1 MAFTAWINLAL
12 VATGSG
18 LWWGWRRPGARPAE
32 RGACVLLPPLLVALL
47 FVYTETAW
55 LNTRWVWSACRL
67 APTIGLLHG
76 YPLYSSADSGAIN
89 GWLYGPVAA
98 LAWLPAAFASSPQP
112 ALLIAAIIN
121 LVFLLAPLLLLA
133 RRVVPDSQALAGLLF
148 AAAAAALLQL
158 YPTWY
163 MASALNADA
172 IAVGLGLSSCLLLLD
187 HEPTRTRTTAAAALA
202 ALAAWTKQVE
212 APLLL
217 AQAGW
222 LWFARGRR
230 PALDFV
236 IAWAATMAV
245 VAAALWV
252 LSDTRS
258 LILNL
263 WTVPSQHPLAG
274 GWAAARHEVADL
286 LRYAFPLW
294 MPAIIVVAAG
304 WRRSGPP
311 GPTGLLLIAA
321 LALLPTGIIATIKV
335 GGDRNSLHSVYYLI
349 AAAMPAAGG
358 AWLLRR
364 PRGRDL
370 QAGILAALAVT
381 LLGFAVRQ
389 VRDYPGLPLLPP
401 RCLSEEA
408 FAFAR
413 EHPGRAYFPWDPL
426 ATLLADG
433 KMYPFE
439 YGVYDRQL
447 AGLRP
452 DIARVRSSIPQQID
466 FVIYPRAN
474 YPRTMVKEYLTDF
487 RLTATTGDWIIHRR
501 AAAPEPGPGTAP

>member
-1 MAFTAWINLAL
+1 MASMSWLILAL
-12 VATGSG
+12 VAVVSG
-18 LWWGWRRPGARPAE
+18 LWWGWHRREAAPVE

-47 FVYTETAW
+47 FVYAETAW
-55 LNTRWVWSACRL
+55 LSTRWVWSACRL

-76 YPLYSSADSGAIN
+76 YPLYSGADSGAIN

-98 LAWLPAAFASSPQP
+98 LVWLPAAFARSPQP
-112 ALLIAAIIN
+112 ALLIAAVIN
-121 LVFLLAPLLLLA
+121 LVFLLAPLFLLA
-133 RRVVPDSQALAGLLF
+133 RRLVPDSLALAGLLF

-172 IAVGLGLSSCLLLLD
+172 IAVGLGLASCLLLLA
-187 HEPTRTRTTAAAALA
+187 EKPTRTHTVAAATLA

-230 PALDFV
+230 LALEFV
-236 IAWAATMAV
+236 LAWAAAMAA
-245 VAAALWV
+245 VAAALFL
-252 LSDTRS
+252 LSDPHS
-258 LILNL
+258 VILNL

-274 GWAAARHEVADL
+274 GWAAARHELTDL
-286 LRYAFPLW
+286 LRYALPLW
-294 MPAIIVVAAG
+294 APALVVVAAA
-304 WRRSGPP
+304 WRNRTPP
-311 GPTGLLLIAA
+311 GPTALLLLTA
-321 LALLPTGIIATIKV
+321 LVLLPTGVMAAIKV
-335 GGDRNSLHSVYYLI
+335 GGDRNSLHSVYYLA

-370 QAGILAALAVT
+370 RAGLLAV
-381 LLGFAVRQ
+381 LAVALIGLAVRQ
-389 VRDYPGLPLLPP
+389 VRDYPSLPLLPP
-401 RCLSEEA
+401 RCLSDEA

-433 KMYPFE
+433 KMYHFE

-452 DIARVRSSIPQQID
+452 EVARVRHMFPEQID
-466 FVIYPRAN
+466 FVIYPRAD
-474 YPRTMVKEYLTDF
+474 YPRTMVREYLTDF
-487 RLTATTGDWIIHRR
+487 RLTATTEDWLIHRR
-501 AAAPEPGPGTAP
+501 ASKP